1 MHDDPMTPQASTQ
14 DEILHVT
21 PDATPA
27 PIVQPPD
34 VATIQPVRP
43 VGRSLM
49 PFGLAAV
56 AAGLGLAAMAVAATV
71 GGAGAGAGG
80 APTIAQGVAL
90 AANAPAAPA
99 QDGQDGPDG
108 QGGPGWAGPG
118 GRGGGMMG
126 GERMGGLRGGVPVTS
141 ISGSQLSLRT
151 DDGWT
156 RTIDASGATITK
168 GGAAAT
174 LADITVG
181 TQVRFAETRNADGT
195 YTITKI
201 DIEMPR
207 VAGTVTAAGGSTI
220 TLKAMDG
227 STVAVT
233 VTSATTYRV
242 AGKRPATLADITVGD
257 VVMATGARAAD
268 GSLTATSV
276 HAFTP
281 GTDGPGMGG
290 PGMGGPGM
298 GGHKGWDPDGNGR
311 PGGPGRNAPNA
322 TPTPVPGT

>member
-27 PIVQPPD
+27 SFAEPAD
-34 VATIQPVRP
+34 VTTTEPVRTG
-43 VGRSLM
+43 GRSLM

-56 AAGLGLAAMAVAATV
+56 AAGVGLAAMAVAATV
-71 GGAGAGAGG
+71 GGSAAGG
-80 APTIAQGVAL
+80 TPAIAQGVAL
-90 AANAPAAPA
+90 VANASPAPA
-99 QDGQDGPDG
+99 QDGHDG
-108 QGGPGWAGPG
+108 QGGPGGRAGPG
-118 GRGGGMMG
+118 GRRGGMMG
-126 GERMGGLRGGVPVTS
+126 GERMGGLRGGVSVTS
-141 ISGSQLSLRT
+141 ISGSQLSLGT

-156 RTIDASGATITK
+156 RTIDAAGAKITK

-181 TQVRFAETRNADGT
+181 TQIRFAETRNADGT

-201 DIEMPR
+201 GIEMPR

-220 TLKAMDG
+220 TLKGMDG

-233 VTSATTYRV
+233 VTSSTTYRV
-242 AGKRPATLADITVGD
+242 AGKQSATLADIKVGD
-257 VVMATGARAAD
+257 VVMATGTKAAD
-268 GSLTATSV
+268 GSITATSV

-281 GTDGPGMGG
+281 GTGGPGTDGPGAGG
-290 PGMGGPGM
+290 PGMGGP
-298 GGHKGWDPDGNGR
+298 HGWDTDGDGR
-311 PGGPGRNAPNA
+311 PGQPGQNGPNA
-322 TPTPVPGT
+322 TPTPAPGA